1 MQSGKTVT
9 TGLILRET
17 ETKETD
23 KILTVL
29 TPDLGKITLIA
40 RGARRRNSPLAAA
53 CQLLAY
59 SELTIYQRG
68 SWRYVSEGST
78 IELFDGV
85 RQDFELLS
93 LASYFAELTE
103 SVVGEEQSAPEVL
116 ALLLNALYALSA
128 LKKDPELVKPVFE
141 LRLMALSGFEPLADG
156 CAVCGKPEP
165 ERPMLDVVQGV
176 VHCAGCKQSGGLSL
190 PLTKGSLAALRHALY
205 ADPKRL
211 YSFRADR
218 NALRELG
225 HAAEGFVAA
234 QLERSFRTLDY
245 YKTIR
250 TNR

>member
-9 TGLILRET
+9 TGLVLRET
-17 ETKETD
+17 ETRETD

-29 TPDLGKITLIA
+29 TPDLGKIPLIA
-40 RGARRRNSPLAAA
+40 RGARRRNSPLAAP

-68 SWRYVSEGST
+68 AWRYVSEGST

-116 ALLLNALYALSA
+116 SLLLNALYALST
-128 LKKDPELVKPVFE
+128 LKKDPDLVKPVFE
-141 LRLMALSGFEPLADG
+141 LRLMALSGFEPLADA
-156 CAVCGKPEP
+156 CAVCGRPEP
-165 ERPMLDVVQGV
+165 EQPMLDVVQGV
-176 VHCAGCKQSGGLSL
+176 VHCAGCKQPGGLSL
-190 PLTKGSLAALRHALY
+190 PLTRGSLAAMRHALY
-205 ADPKRL
+205 ADGKKL
-211 YSFRADR
+211 YSFTADR
-218 NALRELG
+218 STLQQLG

-250 TNR
+250 HEQ